1 MALIVD
7 ELVGTSCRC
16 ASVATGGNPSWTCAC
31 VCVVARRWELLD
43 LSLDAEESLVVPQRL
58 AADLAAVVDPQ
69 FVELPPREARE
80 VSRPTCPSALAPRG
94 SAALP

>member
-1 MALIVD
+1 LDRMVGLRPVQRCL
-7 ELVGTSCRC
+7 EPSLVAG
-16 ASVATGGNPSWTCAC
+16 
-31 VCVVARRWELLD
+31 ELLD